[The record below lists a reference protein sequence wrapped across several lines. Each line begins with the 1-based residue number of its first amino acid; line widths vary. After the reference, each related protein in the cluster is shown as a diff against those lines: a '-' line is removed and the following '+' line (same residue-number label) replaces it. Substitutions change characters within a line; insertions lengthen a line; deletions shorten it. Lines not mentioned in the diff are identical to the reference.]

1 MASISFWAAVG
12 TAGLFALSATY
23 KTFDVAPL
31 ARTLRALDVKSPLAT
46 WLAIAAPG
54 LEMIIAALS
63 IAAIPAVS
71 PAMLVAAAAVFA
83 YAGVRGARSA
93 EPIPCSCFGPQSRAT
108 LGRTQL
114 ALSLGL
120 VAVALL
126 LVAAPP
132 SVSPERWVISVS
144 LVFLGV
150 MVIRVMLMISVLND
164 LRASRIGLSVV
175 YPA

>member
-31 ARTLRALDVKSPLAT
+31 ARTLRALGVKSRWAT
-46 WLAIAAPG
+46 RLAIAAPC
-54 LEMIIAALS
+54 LEMIVAALCV
-63 IAAIPAVS
+63 AAIPVVS
-71 PAMLVAAAAVFA
+71 PATLIAAAAVFA
-83 YAGVRGARSA
+83 YAGVRGTRSA
-93 EPIPCSCFGPQSRAT
+93 EPIPCNCFGPQSRAT
-108 LGRTQL
+108 LGRRQL

-126 LVAAPP
+126 LAAAPP
-132 SVSPERWVISVS
+132 SVSLVRWVMSMS

-150 MVIRVMLMISVLND
+150 MVIRVVPMISVLND
-164 LRASRIGLSVV
+164 LRASRIGLSPE

>member
-1 MASISFWAAVG
+1 VAPISFWAAVG

-31 ARTLRALDVKSPLAT
+31 ARTLRALDVKSSLAR

-63 IAAIPAVS
+63 VAAIPIVS
-71 PAMLVAAAAVFA
+71 PAALVAAAAVFA

-93 EPIPCSCFGPQSRAT
+93 EPIPCNCFGPRSKAT
-108 LGRTQL
+108 LGRRQL
-114 ALSLGL
+114 AWSLGL

-126 LVAAPP
+126 LAAAPP
-132 SVSPERWVISVS
+132 AVSPERWVISTS

-150 MVIRVMLMISVLND
+150 MVIRVIPMISVLND
-164 LRASRIGLSVV
+164 LRASRIGLSEV

>member
-1 MASISFWAAVG
+1 MALISFWAAVG

-23 KTFDVAPL
+23 KTFDIAPL
-31 ARTLRALDVKSPLAT
+31 ARTLRALGLKSPWVPL
-46 WLAIAAPG
+46 LAIAAPG
-54 LEMIIAALS
+54 LEIIVAALS
-63 IAAIPAVS
+63 VAAIPVIS
-71 PAMLVAAAAVFA
+71 PATLIVAAAVFA

-93 EPIPCSCFGPQSRAT
+93 EPIPCNCFGPQSRAT
-108 LGRTQL
+108 LGRRQL

-126 LVAAPP
+126 LAAAPP
-132 SVSPERWVISVS
+132 SVSLVRWVLSMS

-150 MVIRVMLMISVLND
+150 MVIRLVPMISVLND
-164 LRASRIGLSVV
+164 LRASRVGLSSE